1 MNRNANTIFGFVA
14 AAVLILSGCINNV
27 DTETGGN
34 SNVPD
39 GKCSL
44 TVDSGFSARA
54 AFPQSLAA
62 DMVYAAEI
70 SYSSSGAKKWLG
82 TDSLENS
89 PAVLRNS
96 PSASGEIRFVFCA
109 PEESAEYT
117 ITVFACPAGTSVV
130 FAADVENAAAA
141 SGQAEFSLKAGQKA
155 LETPV
160 KVSLSPTS
168 NVSGTGSVRL
178 PVSFDSALGIV
189 AAEVNITKD
198 GDPDS
203 SENNYGF
210 KIVVSG
216 SGATLSAENASA
228 GTYLAI
234 MKFYNSTTVSSST
247 EVAVN
252 SAVHQVSVYS
262 GMTTDCWFIGGKK
275 HGTTAADGTFKP
287 SALELTKYDFTELYV
302 CGTDGDGES
311 DGKRS
316 FYVSS
321 NFGSSVPD
329 ANDTKG
335 DGSMAKPFAT
345 VQKAVDTIAASG
357 DTTKKYTIYVD
368 GTVEPPD
375 TDLSDE
381 TFISIKGTTPSNLDL
396 TIKGLSA
403 DAKAVLNAKQKGRN
417 SGRVLTSKDTSLTLE
432 NLKITGGKVNNLGG
446 GIYIESG
453 NLTLKNCVVTKNESS
468 NGGGGIHFVGEN
480 LIVYGSEI
488 SGNNGDSG
496 GICVAED
503 SAETEIKNS
512 SIKNNVARSGGG
524 LDLAGTSTIEG
535 CEISGNKAE
544 SYGGGLL
551 LYIDNKSCK
560 IKNSV
565 INDNT
570 AGGSGGGIYMIGG
583 ELRLGSG
590 AVIGVKLDPD
600 VAENDIS
607 KVATDK
613 EYGNRSTKKITS
625 DTNTD
630 FDVGAGIFVAG
641 GKVLMYEDSYICR
654 NYTECSGGGVFI
666 KEGAEFFMYGGV
678 VGWNRSNFGGGILCE
693 GRLGILYSSR
703 ICYNKVSTQLVQ
715 GFCGRG
721 AGIAVDGENSNAQ
734 AAIKDNT
741 KIFGNSAVKDADSSA
756 NTDALGAGIYSSGRL
771 VINGEEIQIYNNKTD
786 SDGAAIGI
794 EGGTAMLSGCKIYS
808 NRAGRNG
815 GAIFISS
822 VDQNKDAETPETLA
836 IKKNV
841 SIYSN
846 STAGG
851 GGAIYATT
859 NPSSAAGKCSYV
871 TIGED
876 KNTEGIVIKD
886 NNAKRGGA
894 FYGANNARFVM
905 NAGKVSENYS
915 TGNTPEHGGG
925 AMFLWGGTSN
935 YSTFTMNGGEI
946 IGNMAKDGG
955 AGGAVHIDHGS
966 GGMASFIMTGGLL
979 SGNKAADENGTGSKL
994 GGAIYVKKGGQIKL
1008 GGSAVIA
1015 VSEESDNCNDIW
1027 LATGKT
1033 ITVTG
1038 RLTPENNAAAGNP
1051 KYTARITPE
1060 TYNAGTPLIT
1070 AEGVV
1075 TLEDEVGKFCVTGNA
1090 VSDEWFITTEGK
1102 LSKPAAISSLLS
1114 SPDFSIYQKLTVSSD
1129 SDMNDLA
1136 NLVNAGKTMK
1146 GVTIT
1151 LQNDVTLDSMI
1162 GSSGKE
1168 FHGTFD
1174 GNGKTITSNS
1184 GLMSIFYFVNE
1195 GGGIKNVISE
1205 GSFSKAGIAYLCT
1218 NGIIENCKNN
1228 ATISI
1233 SDDFGGGIVAQLNNA
1248 KIKNCTNSGNVTGK
1262 GDTGGFCGRIFNDSS
1277 ILNCIN
1283 LGKIENTNYG
1293 ATGGIVGIDSNG
1305 NYPFVINNC
1314 VNVESVVGNRD
1325 VGAIV
1330 GKTIN
1335 NGVIKNSYY
1344 LNGSASSSFGSSFDS
1359 SFKTTRTL
1367 TVEGTTSNDLIDL
1380 LNAWVTVNSNDTEK
1394 YLQWGIVDGKPSL
1407 VY

>member
-54 AFPQSLAA
+54 AFPSSLTA

-82 TDSLENS
+82 ADSLENS

-117 ITVFACPAGTSVV
+117 ITVFACPAGTSVGS
-130 FAADVENAAAA
+130 AANVENAAAA

-160 KVSLSPTS
+160 KVSLSLVT
-168 NVSGTGSVRL
+168 NKTVSGKGKVDL
-178 PVSFDSALGIV
+178 PISFDSALGIV
-189 AAEVNITKD
+189 AAEVNVTKD
-198 GDPDS
+198 GVSDS
-203 SENNYGF
+203 GGNNYGF
-210 KIVVSG
+210 KIKVSG
-216 SGATLSAENASA
+216 NRATLSSETAPA

-234 MKFYNSTTVSSST
+234 MKFYNSTAVSSST

-252 SAVHQVSVYS
+252 SAVQQVSVYP
-262 GMTTDCWFIGGKK
+262 GMTTNCWFIDGKK
-275 HGTTAADGTFKP
+275 HGTAAADGTFKP

-302 CGTDGDGES
+302 CGTDGGAES

-321 NFGSSVPD
+321 NFDSSVPD
-329 ANDTKG
+329 GNDTY

-357 DTTKKYTIYVD
+357 DTSKKYTIYVD
-368 GTVEPPD
+368 GTVEAPYD
-375 TDLSDE
+375 DFTNG
-381 TFISIKGTTPSNLDL
+381 TFISIGTTASNLEL

-403 DAKAVLNAKQKGRN
+403 DARAVLNARQKSSYKGC
-417 SGRVLTSKDTSLTLE
+417 VLTSEDTSLTLE
-432 NLKITGGKVNNLGG
+432 NLKITGGKEINSG
-446 GIYIESG
+446 GIYIKSG

-468 NGGGGIHFVGEN
+468 NGGGGIQFDGKK
-480 LIVYGSEI
+480 LIVEDSEI
-488 SGNNGDSG
+488 SENNGDPG
-496 GICVAED
+496 GIWVKED
-503 SAETEIKNS
+503 CAQTKIKNS
-512 SIKNNVARSGGG
+512 NIKDNVASSGGG
-524 LDLAGTSTIEG
+524 GLKLAGESTIEG
-535 CEISGNKAE
+535 CNITGNKAE
-544 SYGGGLL
+544 SSTGGVGGGLIL
-551 LYIDNKSCK
+551 SIDNKSCK
-560 IKNSV
+560 IKKSV
-565 INDNT
+565 ISNNT
-570 AGGSGGGIYMIGG
+570 AGESGGGIYMIDG

-590 AVIGVKLDPD
+590 AVIGERLDPD
-600 VAENDIS
+600 VAENNIS

-613 EYGNRSTKKITS
+613 KYGNRSTKKLTS
-625 DTNTD
+625 DTGTD

-693 GRLGILYSSR
+693 GRLGLSYSSR

-721 AGIAVDGENSNAQ
+721 AGIAVNGENDKVW
-734 AAIKDNT
+734 AAISDRT
-741 KIFGNSAVKDADSSA
+741 KIFGNSALRGANSST

-771 VINGEEIQIYNNKTD
+771 TINGEIQIYDNYTD

-794 EGGTAMLSGCKIYS
+794 EGGTATLSGCKIYS

-822 VDQNKDAETPETLA
+822 VDQNKDVETPETLA
-836 IKKNV
+836 IKKDV

-846 STAGG
+846 STTGN

-859 NPSSAAGKCSYV
+859 DTNSAAGKCSYV

-886 NNAKRGGA
+886 NNANRGGA

-915 TGNTPEHGGG
+915 TGNTPKHGGG
-925 AMFLWGGTSN
+925 AMFIWGGDSN

-946 IGNMAKDGG
+946 IGNMAKNGG
-955 AGGAVHIDHGS
+955 AGGAVHIDHGT
-966 GGMASFIMTGGLL
+966 GGKASFIMTGGLL
-979 SGNKAADENGTGSKL
+979 SGNKAADKNGTGSKL
-994 GGAIYVKKGGQIKL
+994 GGAIYVKNGGQIKL

-1015 VSEESDNCNDIW
+1015 VSEESDNCNDIY
-1027 LATGKT
+1027 LGINEKTSVQQKIT
-1033 ITVTG
+1033 ITG
-1038 RLTPENNAAAGNP
+1038 ILTPGNNV
-1051 KYTARITPE
+1051 KYTARITPQ
-1060 TYNAGTPLIT
+1060 TYTVGKELIT
-1070 AEGVV
+1070 ADSGVK
-1075 TLEDEVGKFCVTGNA
+1075 LEDVVGKFCVTGNDD
-1090 VSDEWFITTEGK
+1090 SDEWFIANAGT
-1102 LSKPAAISSLLS
+1102 LSKPIAISSLS
-1114 SPDFSIYQKLTVSSD
+1114 SAPDLTLYPKLTVSTGD
-1129 SDMNDLA
+1129 EMKTLA
-1136 NLVNAGKTMK
+1136 AWVKAKNTME
-1146 GVTIT
+1146 GYLITQTADIT
-1151 LQNDVTLDSMI
+1151 LPDTFTGVGVYNMSPSVTNYVFS
-1162 GSSGKE
+1162 
-1168 FHGTFD
+1168 GTFD
-1174 GNGKTITSNS
+1174 GKGHKITSS
-1184 GLMSIFYFVNE
+1184 GTKTVSIFNNLQN

-1205 GSFSKAGIAYLCT
+1205 GKFLYAGIAYYCN
-1218 NGIIENCKNN
+1218 NGIIENCENN
-1228 ATISI
+1228 ATISGSDSIGGIVGKLGTGATI
-1233 SDDFGGGIVAQLNNA
+1233 SNCINKGDIEASSKGGGICGWSLN
-1248 KIKNCTNSGNVTGK
+1248 SS
-1262 GDTGGFCGRIFNDSS
+1262 DS

-1283 LGKIENTNYG
+1283 LGKV
-1293 ATGGIVGIDSNG
+1293 TGSGTSTTL
-1305 NYPFVINNC
+1305 
-1314 VNVESVVGNRD
+1314 
-1325 VGAIV
+1325 GAIV
-1330 GKTIN
+1330 ATNSGN
-1335 NGVIKNSYY
+1335 VKNTYY
-1344 LNGSASSSFGSSFDS
+1344 LIGTAAQAIDGSSVASDVAAQFDTNL
-1359 SFKTTRTL
+1359 KTTNTL
-1367 TVEGTTSNDLIDL
+1367 TVEGTKSNNLIDL
-1380 LNAWVTVNSNDTEK
+1380 LNAWVDANNNSGAEQ
-1394 YLQWGIVDGKPSL
+1394 YLKWKIVDGKPAL

>member
-54 AFPQSLAA
+54 AFPSSLAA

-82 TDSLENS
+82 ADSLENS

-109 PEESAEYT
+109 PEKSAEYT
-117 ITVFACPAGTSVV
+117 ITVFACPAGTSVGS
-130 FAADVENAAAA
+130 AADVENAAAA

-160 KVSLSPTS
+160 KVSLSPVT
-168 NVSGTGSVRL
+168 NKTVSGNGKVDL
-178 PVSFDSALGIV
+178 PLSFDSALGIV
-189 AAEVNITKD
+189 AAKVNVTKD
-198 GDPDS
+198 GNSDS
-203 SENNYGF
+203 SGNNYGF
-210 KIVVSG
+210 KMEVSG
-216 SGATLSAENASA
+216 NSAKLSAENAPA

-234 MKFYNSTTVSSST
+234 MKFNNSTST

-252 SAVHQVSVYS
+252 SAVQQVSVYP
-262 GMTTDCWFIGGKK
+262 GMTTDCWFIDGKK
-275 HGTTAADGTFKP
+275 HGTTEADGTFTP

-302 CGTDGDGES
+302 CGTDGGGES

-321 NFGSSVPD
+321 NFASSVPL
-329 ANDTKG
+329 ANDTY

-345 VQKAVDTIAASG
+345 VQKAVETIAASG

-368 GTVEPPD
+368 GTVEPLYAD
-375 TDLSDE
+375 TDFNDG
-381 TFISIKGTTPSNLDL
+381 TFISIIGTTPSNLDL

-403 DAKAVLNAKQKGRN
+403 DSRAVLNAKQKDRN
-417 SGRVLTSKDTSLTLE
+417 YGRVLTSKNTSLTLE
-432 NLKITGGKVNNLGG
+432 NLKITGGKENYYG

-453 NLTLKNCVVTKNESS
+453 NLTLKNCIVTKNESS
-468 NGGGGIHFVGEN
+468 NGGGGIHFNGEN
-480 LIVYGSEI
+480 LIVEDSEI
-488 SGNNGDSG
+488 SENNGDPG
-496 GICVAED
+496 GICVANVLAKTKIKD
-503 SAETEIKNS
+503 SDIRNNS
-512 SIKNNVARSGGG
+512 ASSGGG
-524 LDLAGTSTIEG
+524 GLNLVGESTIED
-535 CEISGNKAE
+535 CNINGNTAE
-544 SYGGGLL
+544 SSGGGLL

-565 INDNT
+565 INNNT

-600 VAENDIS
+600 EAENDIL

-613 EYGNRSTKKITS
+613 KYGNRSTKKLTS

-641 GKVLMYEDSYICR
+641 GTVFMYEDSYICR

-666 KEGAEFFMYGGV
+666 KEGGQFFMYGGV
-678 VGWNRSNFGGGILCE
+678 VGWNRSNFGGGILCQ
-693 GRLGILYSSR
+693 GRLGIHYSSI

-741 KIFGNSAVKDADSSA
+741 KIFGNSAVIGVNSSI

-794 EGGTAMLSGCKIYS
+794 EGGTAMLSGCKISYNS
-808 NRAGRNG
+808 AGRYG

-822 VDQNKDAETPETLA
+822 VDQNKDAETSETLA
-836 IKKNV
+836 IKENV

-846 STAGG
+846 SATDPNSTAGD

-859 NPSSAAGKCSYV
+859 NTSNAAGKCCYV
-871 TIGED
+871 IIGED
-876 KNTEGIVIKD
+876 KNTEGIVIED

-894 FYGANNARFVM
+894 FYGADNARFVM
-905 NAGKVSENYS
+905 NAGKVSGNYS
-915 TGNTPEHGGG
+915 TRTDEGGGGG
-925 AMFLWGGTSN
+925 AMFLWGGGSN

-946 IGNMAKDGG
+946 IGNMAKKGG
-955 AGGAVHIDHGS
+955 AGGAVHIDHET
-966 GGMASFIMTGGLL
+966 GGKAAFIMTGGLL
-979 SGNKAADENGTGSKL
+979 SGNKATDENGNGSKL

-1015 VSEESDNCNDIW
+1015 VSEESDNCNDIY
-1027 LATGKT
+1027 LGIKEETSVQQKISITGKLAP
-1033 ITVTG
+1033 G
-1038 RLTPENNAAAGNP
+1038 NNAAAGNP
-1051 KYTARITPE
+1051 KYTARITPQ

-1070 AEGVV
+1070 ADVGV
-1075 TLEDEVGKFCVTGNA
+1075 TLKDEVVKFCVTGNND
-1090 VSDEWFITTEGK
+1090 SDEWFITTEGN
-1102 LSKPAAISSLLS
+1102 LSKPAAISGFSDV
-1114 SPDFSIYQKLTVSSD
+1114 PDFNKYPRLTVSTGD
-1129 SDMNDLA
+1129 EMKTLA
-1136 NLVNAGKTMK
+1136 AWVKAKNTME
-1146 GVTIT
+1146 GYLITQTADIT
-1151 LQNDVTLDSMI
+1151 LPDTFSGVGVYNMSPSVTNYVFS
-1162 GSSGKE
+1162 
-1168 FHGTFD
+1168 GTFD
-1174 GNGKTITSNS
+1174 GKGHKITSS
-1184 GLMSIFYFVNE
+1184 GTKTVSIFNNLQN

-1205 GSFSKAGIAYLCT
+1205 GKFLYAGIAYYCN
-1218 NGIIENCKNN
+1218 NGIIENCENN
-1228 ATISI
+1228 ATISGSDSIGGIVGKLGTGATI
-1233 SDDFGGGIVAQLNNA
+1233 SNCINKGDIEASSKGGGI
-1248 KIKNCTNSGNVTGK
+1248 
-1262 GDTGGFCGRIFNDSS
+1262 CGWSVNGSNS

-1283 LGKIENTNYG
+1283 LGSVTGTGTLGAVVATNSGNVKNT
-1293 ATGGIVGIDSNG
+1293 
-1305 NYPFVINNC
+1305 
-1314 VNVESVVGNRD
+1314 
-1325 VGAIV
+1325 
-1330 GKTIN
+1330 
-1335 NGVIKNSYY
+1335 YY
-1344 LNGSASSSFGSSFDS
+1344 LIGTAAQAIGGSISVASDVAAQFDTNL
-1359 SFKTTRTL
+1359 KTTNTL
-1367 TVEGTTSNDLIDL
+1367 TVEGTTSNNLIDL
-1380 LNAWVTVNSNDTEK
+1380 LNAWVTANSSDTKK
-1394 YLQWGIVDGKPSL
+1394 YLKWKIVDINPAL
-1407 VY
+1407 VYE

>member
-54 AFPQSLAA
+54 AFPSSLAA

-82 TDSLENS
+82 ADSLENS

-109 PEESAEYT
+109 PEKSAEYT
-117 ITVFACPAGTSVV
+117 ITVFACPAGTSVGS
-130 FAADVENAAAA
+130 AADVENAAAA

-160 KVSLSPTS
+160 KVSLSPVT
-168 NVSGTGSVRL
+168 NKTVSGNGKVDL
-178 PVSFDSALGIV
+178 PLSFDSALGIV
-189 AAEVNITKD
+189 AAKVNVTKD
-198 GDPDS
+198 GNSDS
-203 SENNYGF
+203 SGNNYGF
-210 KIVVSG
+210 KMEVSG
-216 SGATLSAENASA
+216 NSAKLSAENAPA

-234 MKFYNSTTVSSST
+234 MKFNNSTST

-252 SAVHQVSVYS
+252 SAVQQVSVYP
-262 GMTTDCWFIGGKK
+262 GMTTDCWFIDGKK
-275 HGTTAADGTFKP
+275 HGTTEADGTFTP

-302 CGTDGDGES
+302 CGTDGGGES

-321 NFGSSVPD
+321 NFGSSVPL
-329 ANDTKG
+329 ANDTY

-345 VQKAVDTIAASG
+345 VQKAVETIAASG

-368 GTVEPPD
+368 GTVEPLYAD
-375 TDLSDE
+375 TDFNDG
-381 TFISIKGTTPSNLDL
+381 TFISIIGTTPSNLDL

-403 DAKAVLNAKQKGRN
+403 DSRAVLNAKQKDRN
-417 SGRVLTSKDTSLTLE
+417 YGRVLTSKNTSLTLE
-432 NLKITGGKVNNLGG
+432 NLKITGGKENYYG

-453 NLTLKNCVVTKNESS
+453 NLTLKNCIVTKNESS
-468 NGGGGIHFVGEN
+468 NGGGGIHFNGEN
-480 LIVYGSEI
+480 LIVEDSEI
-488 SGNNGDSG
+488 SENNGDPG
-496 GICVAED
+496 GICVANVLAKTKIKD
-503 SAETEIKNS
+503 SDIRNNS
-512 SIKNNVARSGGG
+512 ASSGGG
-524 LDLAGTSTIEG
+524 GLNLVGESTIED
-535 CEISGNKAE
+535 CNINGNTAE
-544 SYGGGLL
+544 SSGGGLL

-565 INDNT
+565 INNNT
-570 AGGSGGGIYMIGG
+570 AGGSGGGIYMIDG

-600 VAENDIS
+600 EAENDIL

-613 EYGNRSTKKITS
+613 KYGNRSTKKLTS
-625 DTNTD
+625 DTGTD

-703 ICYNKVSTQLVQ
+703 ICYNKVSTQRVQ

-721 AGIAVDGENSNAQ
+721 AGIAVNRVDDKTQ
-734 AAIKDNT
+734 AMIQDRT
-741 KIFGNSAVKDADSSA
+741 KIFGNSAVRDANSST
-756 NTDALGAGIYSSGRL
+756 NTDALGAGIYSSGPL
-771 VINGEEIQIYNNKTD
+771 TIKGGIQIYDNYTD

-794 EGGTAMLSGCKIYS
+794 EGGTATLSGCKIYS
-808 NRAGRNG
+808 NSAGRQG
-815 GAIFISS
+815 GAIFIST
-822 VDQNKDAETPETLA
+822 VNQTKDAKLT
-836 IKKNV
+836 IKENV

-859 NPSSAAGKCSYV
+859 NPSNAAGKCSYV

-905 NAGKVSENYS
+905 NAGKVSGNYS
-915 TGNTPEHGGG
+915 TGNTLEHGGG
-925 AMFLWGGTSN
+925 AMFIWGGDSN

-979 SGNKAADENGTGSKL
+979 SGNKAADENGTDSKL

-1027 LATGKT
+1027 LAEKSLDNKEISVKITGE
-1033 ITVTG
+1033 
-1038 RLTPENNAAAGNP
+1038 LTPGNNAAAGNP

-1060 TYNAGTPLIT
+1060 IYKVGRTLIT
-1070 AEGVV
+1070 ADSGV

-1090 VSDEWFITTEGK
+1090 ESAEWFITSEGK
-1102 LSKPAAISSLLS
+1102 LSKPAAISGFSDV
-1114 SPDFSIYQKLTVSSD
+1114 PDFNKYPRLTVSTGD
-1129 SDMNDLA
+1129 EMKTLA
-1136 NLVNAGKTMK
+1136 AWVKAKNTME
-1146 GVTIT
+1146 GYLITQTADIT
-1151 LQNDVTLDSMI
+1151 LPDTFSGVGVYNMSPSVTNYVFS
-1162 GSSGKE
+1162 
-1168 FHGTFD
+1168 GTFD
-1174 GNGKTITSNS
+1174 GKGHKITSS
-1184 GLMSIFYFVNE
+1184 GTKTVSIFNNLQN
-1195 GGGIKNVISE
+1195 GGGLRMLYQKENFYMQVLPI
-1205 GSFSKAGIAYLCT
+1205 IAITELLKT
-1218 NGIIENCKNN
+1218 
-1228 ATISI
+1228 
-1233 SDDFGGGIVAQLNNA
+1233 V
-1248 KIKNCTNSGNVTGK
+1248 KIMQQFQVQI
-1262 GDTGGFCGRIFNDSS
+1262 R
-1277 ILNCIN
+1277 
-1283 LGKIENTNYG
+1283 
-1293 ATGGIVGIDSNG
+1293 
-1305 NYPFVINNC
+1305 
-1314 VNVESVVGNRD
+1314 
-1325 VGAIV
+1325 
-1330 GKTIN
+1330 
-1335 NGVIKNSYY
+1335 
-1344 LNGSASSSFGSSFDS
+1344 
-1359 SFKTTRTL
+1359 
-1367 TVEGTTSNDLIDL
+1367 
-1380 LNAWVTVNSNDTEK
+1380 
-1394 YLQWGIVDGKPSL
+1394 
-1407 VY
+1407 